1 MNTYEKLIK
10 REKRYRAG
18 LRFEYPV
25 MFIVPAL
32 AVALFLM
39 KMLYGRDP
47 SEKVEAVIAFVIT
60 FAIYGG
66 IILAMRFI
74 DGKDRSPAEVESDF
88 EAMRAEAGASD
99 PESFNEML
107 EKMVC
112 YEDHIFIDHNYFLD
126 FRLLRV
132 VPVKSIISVRGIS
145 ELERYGKY
153 SQRRTNYFVMMYAD
167 VPLKIACRNR
177 RSQEKL
183 LSALN
188 LAIIEKEHIYGK
200 GRSVPKAK
208 KDTLRTSG
216 DAEMDEL

>member
-18 LRFEYPV
+18 LRFEYPI

-39 KMLYGRDP
+39 KMLYGRDS

-66 IILAMRFI
+66 IILAMRFV

-88 EAMRAEAGASD
+88 EGMRAEAGASD

-107 EKMVC
+107 EKMAC

-126 FRLLRV
+126 FRSLRV
-132 VPVKSIISVRGIS
+132 VPVKSIISVQGTY
-145 ELERYGKY
+145 ETERYGKY
-153 SQRRTNYFVMMYAD
+153 SQRRRNYFVMMNAD
-167 VPLKIACRNR
+167 VPLKIACRNH
-177 RSQEKL
+177 RSQEEL
-183 LSALN
+183 LRALN
-188 LAIIEKEHIYGK
+188 LAIIEKNHIYGK

-208 KDTLRTSG
+208 QDTFRTSG